1 MKEFD
6 KAVTIWKRLGKK
18 KEVGR
23 VLKKKAKQIN
33 KKEQLKLF

>member
-6 KAVTIWKRLGKK
+6 QAITIWKRLGKTR
-18 KEVGR
+18 EVAR
-23 VLKKKAKQIN
+23 ILKKKAKEIN